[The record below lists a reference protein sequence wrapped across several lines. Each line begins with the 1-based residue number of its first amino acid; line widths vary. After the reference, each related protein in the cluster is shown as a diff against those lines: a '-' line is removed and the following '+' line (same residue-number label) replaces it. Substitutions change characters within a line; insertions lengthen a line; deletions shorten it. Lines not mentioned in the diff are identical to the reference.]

1 MALMSQ
7 QKSKKKKGKHGQ
19 RGQEKNARLPKRRP
33 KNMVLWLVV
42 LLMLATMLMYVWS
55 DDEALPPG
63 GQPDLGEPRLPA
75 AAE

>member
-1 MALMSQ
+1 MSQ
-7 QKSKKKKGKHGQ
+7 RKSKKKKGEHGH
-19 RGQEKNARLPKRRP
+19 RRHEKNTRMPKRRP

-55 DDEALPPG
+55 DDEALQPG